1 MEATGPSE
9 YQRNYRPWVVRGGG
23 GGPPTN
29 GNDGSGAPLA
39 SAAPERTHRMADRTT
54 LRPRP
59 PGPVS
64 WVHDETM
71 AHALDAARNHAEY
84 ARRYKENATGG
95 AMAVAGVSRDASP
108 THGAVAAAHAR
119 ATVESAPA
127 RDVVTPSPGGSPT
140 RPAFKA
146 PASIKGPAAA
156 GGKVPGSP
164 IKSGSPQ
171 SAPLP
176 APPPTTV
183 PSAIEDVPSSDVPT
197 CHWKP
202 GPVPKQYHTVYHK
215 EYQGTPGPQYK
226 PQWVNSHQRNFES
239 PTCVPLP
246 ARESSSPKPG
256 HATASSGGRTRS
268 RSVSPGAS
276 RDPDATRPTPTL
288 YETRI
293 GMHTA
298 PTVYHMPAGVARQL
312 MQGRLGAPQPS
323 PPGYMLPNI
332 FGESAPERTPRAP
345 SPPPKNMAITP
356 AAGLTSNESALVFT
370 GSSLP
375 PRRRAGAKP
384 AVIDAEGTLPM
395 PVPGLLSD
403 QVDHTW
409 TALGSGAAKGSSP
422 PARNEA
428 SRTPSPT
435 RCVKTLPAI

>member
-23 GGPPTN
+23 APP
-29 GNDGSGAPLA
+29 A
-39 SAAPERTHRMADRTT
+39 SVAPERAHRMTDRTT

-59 PGPVS
+59 PGPVT

-71 AHALDAARNHAEY
+71 AHALDAARNHAEH

-108 THGAVAAAHAR
+108 TRGAAAAHAR
-119 ATVESAPA
+119 ATAEATTTGDAAPSQ
-127 RDVVTPSPGGSPT
+127 SPDGSPT

-146 PASIKGPAAA
+146 PTFTKAKE
-156 GGKVPGSP
+156 
-164 IKSGSPQ
+164 SGSPTKAG
-171 SAPLP
+171 SPKSTPL
-176 APPPTTV
+176 AAPPTTTK
-183 PSAIEDVPSSDVPT
+183 SASENVPSSDVPT
-197 CHWKP
+197 CRWKP

-246 ARESSSPKPG
+246 ARESSPPKPG
-256 HATASSGGRTRS
+256 HASSSSSGGRPRA
-268 RSVSPGAS
+268 RSVSPSAS

-293 GMHTA
+293 GTHTA

>member
-23 GGPPTN
+23 GP
-29 GNDGSGAPLA
+29 DGAPPA
-39 SAAPERTHRMADRTT
+39 SVAPERAHRMTDRTT

-59 PGPVS
+59 PGPVT

-71 AHALDAARNHAEY
+71 AHALDAARNHADH

-108 THGAVAAAHAR
+108 ARGGAAEAHAR
-119 ATVESAPA
+119 ATTESAPA
-127 RDVVTPSPGGSPT
+127 GDAVPSPGGSPT

-146 PASIKGPAAA
+146 PASHRGPAV
-156 GGKVPGSP
+156 GGKVYGSP
-164 IKSGSPQ
+164 TKAGSPK

-183 PSAIEDVPSSDVPT
+183 PSASENVPSSDVPT
-197 CHWKP
+197 CRWKP

-246 ARESSSPKPG
+246 VRESSPPKPG
-256 HATASSGGRTRS
+256 HASTGGRARS
-268 RSVSPGAS
+268 RSSSPGAS

-288 YETRI
+288 YETHI
-293 GMHTA
+293 GTHTA

-323 PPGYMLPNI
+323 PPGYTLPNI

-428 SRTPSPT
+428 SRTPSPA